1 MNKHNTQSIL
11 KLFLLIV
18 IALSSGCGQSTVA
31 DSPTSTS
38 VPTQALTNTETPVQ
52 TDTPVV
58 VYPEGILIYSTKS
71 GIFSFNLQT
80 KESKVIS
87 NADKEQGR
95 LFVVNNSIYMLRDIS
110 GKATQ
115 FEIFKMNLD
124 GSNLIQ
130 LTSDGN
136 KFSFAVSPNEDYI
149 AYSPEINEVSLY
161 DLKTGISQ
169 IAIEKSGYA
178 FTVGT
183 WSPDGGMFVFSETEL
198 PPNIWGDNFLY
209 TMNSKI
215 STKLLPDE
223 LGIEVLGYG
232 SQPAWSP
239 DGKRLVLNLTTDLQS
254 GNPDVYILSV
264 ESNDLQKMAPSI
276 SGESFSWSPDGSMIL
291 FESRTN
297 PRKLYLFNLNNGD
310 LELIEEDRV
319 DFPLWS
325 PDGNYF
331 AYFTNKSNAEWYLN
345 IQNINTR
352 KKLKIA
358 FPDVALSAQWIYPK

>member
-1 MNKHNTQSIL
+1 MNKHNIQSIL

-18 IALSSGCGQSTVA
+18 ISLSSGCKQSTTT

-38 VPTQALTNTETPVQ
+38 VQTQAPTNIATPEP
-52 TDTPVV
+52 TDTPEIA
-58 VYPEGILIYSTKS
+58 YLEGTLIYSTKN

-87 NADKEQGR
+87 NTEKKQDR
-95 LFVVNNSIYMLRDIS
+95 LFVVNNSIYMLRDAS
-110 GKATQ
+110 SDATQ
-115 FEIFKMNLD
+115 FEIFKMDLD
-124 GSNLIQ
+124 GSNLKQ

-136 KFSFAVSPNEDYI
+136 KFSFAISPNEDYI
-149 AYSPEINEVSLY
+149 AYSPEINELSLY
-161 DLKTGISQ
+161 DLKTGVSQ
-169 IAIEKSGYA
+169 IAIKKTGYS
-178 FTVGT
+178 FTVGA

-198 PPNIWGDNFLY
+198 PPNIWGNNYLY
-209 TMNSKI
+209 TMDSGI

-254 GNPDVYILSV
+254 GYPDVYLLSV
-264 ESNDLQKMAPSI
+264 ESNDLQKIAPNM
-276 SGESFSWSPDGSMIL
+276 SGESFSWSPDGSKIL

-297 PRKLYLFNLNNGD
+297 PRNLHLFNLNNGE
-310 LELIEEDRV
+310 LKLIEEDGV

-325 PDGNYF
+325 PDGNSF
-331 AYFTNKSNAEWYLN
+331 AYFTNKNNGEWYLN
-345 IQNINTR
+345 IQNVNTR

-358 FPDVALSAQWIYPK
+358 FPDAVLSAQWIYPK